1 MLRTLKSQLLVTI
14 LMLLS
19 LSLGIMGLWL
29 VSEFRSFYVEH
40 VTHSLKQQALLTEVL
55 VRANITQ
62 GDLGGLAKSVGLA
75 TGARAT
81 FIAPDGKVV
90 GESVRDVATL
100 DNHRNRP
107 EVVEALEG
115 RVGVNSRLSPTLG
128 VPMLYTA
135 VPVRSPTNEV
145 VLVVRLALDLSQI
158 NVAFA
163 RIRLFTLT
171 GGLIAL
177 LVGSVLALAN
187 AQAVSEPLQEI
198 VTVAHRLSKGDL
210 RSRAVKVGPVE
221 TRRLATA
228 INTMAE
234 NLELEFQRVQLASE
248 KIEAVLS
255 SMRDGVVLIDS
266 EAIIEL
272 INIAAA
278 DMLGLHADAVVG
290 RHELLL
296 ERYPGL
302 FSLIARARTDS
313 NAIAE
318 RISVGGI
325 GNRHIRATVLPL
337 ESGRV
342 LITLQD
348 LTEVYRAIDI
358 RRDFVANVSH
368 ELRTP
373 LTSLALM
380 AENLLRGAL
389 NDKPVAEDFLRR
401 MSGEIERLT
410 KMVMELLQLSRL
422 ESRIESLVRSS
433 FAAVELISDVLEG
446 LQGLLDQ
453 KKQTVAIEGEAG
465 LSIYADRSKLR
476 QVLINLVDNAS
487 KFSPEQAVI
496 VVGLRQ
502 HREEVEIYVQDNGP
516 GIPPEQIPRV
526 YERFFKGSS
535 SRGGGTGLGLAIVK
549 HIVEAHGGS
558 VYVRSRLGEG
568 ATFGLYL
575 PTKI

>member
-1 MLRTLKSQLLVTI
+1 MEQVTQ
-14 LMLLS
+14 
-19 LSLGIMGLWL
+19 
-29 VSEFRSFYVEH
+29 
-40 VTHSLKQQALLTEVL
+40 SLKQQALLTEVL
-55 VRANITQ
+55 VRERMTT
-62 GDLGGLAKSVGLA
+62 GDLEGLAKSVGLT
-75 TGARAT
+75 TGVRAT

-90 GESVRDVATL
+90 GESMRDAATL
-100 DNHRNRP
+100 DNHRDRP
-107 EVVEALEG
+107 EVAEALAG
-115 RVGVNSRLSPTLG
+115 RVGVNSRPSPTLG

-135 VPVRSPTNEV
+135 IPVRSPTNEV

-158 NVAFA
+158 NASFA
-163 RIRLFTLT
+163 RIRVFTLT

-177 LVGSVLALAN
+177 LLGSLLALAN
-187 AQAVSEPLQEI
+187 AQAVSEPLQ
-198 VTVAHRLSKGDL
+198 VMVAVAHSLSKGDL
-210 RSRAVKVGPVE
+210 RSRADKVGPIE
-221 TRRLATA
+221 TRQLATA
-228 INTMAE
+228 LNTMAE
-234 NLELEFQRVQLASE
+234 NLELEFQRVQIASE
-248 KIEAVLS
+248 KLQAVLS

-266 EAIIEL
+266 EARIEL
-272 INIAAA
+272 VNLAAA
-278 DMLGLHADAVVG
+278 EMLGIQADAVVG
-290 RHELLL
+290 KQDLML
-296 ERYPGL
+296 ERYPDL
-302 FSLIARARTDS
+302 FSLITRARIDS

-325 GNRHIRATVLPL
+325 ANRHIRAAVLPL

-342 LITLQD
+342 LVTLQD
-348 LTEVYRAIDI
+348 ITEVYRAIDI

-380 AENLLRGAL
+380 TENLTRGAL
-389 NDKPVAEDFLRR
+389 DDRPVAEDFLRR

-410 KMVMELLQLSRL
+410 KMVLELLQLSRL
-422 ESRIESLVRSS
+422 EARTESLDRSS
-433 FAAVELISDVLEG
+433 FTAVSLISDVLEG
-446 LQGLLDQ
+446 LQHLLDQ
-453 KKQTVAIEGEAG
+453 KGQTVAIEGEAG
-465 LSIYADRSKLR
+465 LSIDADRSKIG

-487 KFSPEQAVI
+487 KFSPKQAVI

-502 HREEVEIYVQDNGP
+502 HREEIEMYVQDNGP

-575 PTKI
+575 PTKT